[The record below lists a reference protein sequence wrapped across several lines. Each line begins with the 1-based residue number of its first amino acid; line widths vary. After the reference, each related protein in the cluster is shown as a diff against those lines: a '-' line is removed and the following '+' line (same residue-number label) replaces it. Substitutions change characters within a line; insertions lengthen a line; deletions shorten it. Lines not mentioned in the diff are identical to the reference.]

1 MSLAYAKRY
10 QVWDKNRG
18 DRRLA
23 VMNTSNAGFDA
34 IAGGTAVD
42 VADSVRDLI
51 EQGALA
57 QGDAL
62 PSVRSLAEQ
71 LGINR
76 NTVVSAYRQLAGLG
90 LIESRGRAGTR
101 VAGSRPVAQEGF
113 AADTVLR
120 DIGTGNPDPT
130 LIPAQGDAL
139 ARVGGRAVLYG
150 EPVIDPDLQ
159 EWSDEWMRQG
169 LPAGLPARLTI
180 TGGAVDAV
188 ERLLAQALT
197 RDDAVALEDPCFLAS
212 IHTVRLGGYR
222 AVAVPVD
229 DEGMTVD
236 GLQAAMDAGVRAIV
250 CTPRAQ
256 NPTGVSLSAR
266 RADQLRAV
274 LAEHPYVLLIE
285 DDHFSLLSQ
294 QPYRSLIGPGHRRWA
309 LVRSVSKFL
318 GPDMCLAI
326 AASDP
331 HTADRLAMR
340 LSPGTTWVSHLLQ
353 RLTHALVTD
362 RVASGMIADA
372 GAHYAA
378 RNAAFADRFAVRE
391 VADEEIVAA
400 HGDGLN
406 LWIEL
411 PVTAREV
418 CDELMRRGWLARPGD
433 EFVLADAS
441 ATRRLRLTVHDLA
454 DVDAERLVADLLS
467 AVRSVRRRGGMIER

>member
-1 MSLAYAKRY
+1 MNTR
-10 QVWDKNRG
+10 NRG
-18 DRRLA
+18 
-23 VMNTSNAGFDA
+23 VDA
-34 IAGGTAVD
+34 IAGTTASEVT
-42 VADSVRDLI
+42 DSVRDLV
-51 EQGALA
+51 EQGAISP
-57 QGDAL
+57 GDAL
-62 PSVRSLAEQ
+62 PSVRALADH

-76 NTVVSAYRQLAGLG
+76 NTVVSAYRQLAALG

-101 VAGSRPVAQEGF
+101 VTGSRPVAQEGF
-113 AADTVLR
+113 AADSVLR
-120 DIGTGNPDPT
+120 DVGTGNPNPS

-139 ARVGGRAVLYG
+139 SRVGGRAVLYG

-159 EWSDEWMRQG
+159 EWADEWMRG
-169 LPAGLPARLTI
+169 DLPDDLPARLTI

-212 IHTVRLGGYR
+212 IQTVRLGGYR

-229 DEGMTVD
+229 DEGMTVA
-236 GLQAAMDAGVRAIV
+236 GLQAALDAGVRAIV

-256 NPTGVSLSAR
+256 NPTGVSLSDD
-266 RADQLRAV
+266 RAEQLRAV
-274 LAEHPYVLLIE
+274 LADHPYVLLIE

-294 QPYRSLIGPGHRRWA
+294 QPYRSLIGPNHRRWA
-309 LVRSVSKFL
+309 LIRSVSKFL
-318 GPDMCLAI
+318 GPDMCLAV

-362 RVASGMIADA
+362 PGARELIAGA
-372 GAHYAA
+372 GAHYAT
-378 RNAAFADRFAVRE
+378 RNAAFADRFRAPE
-391 VADEEIVAA
+391 VAEAGIRATL
-400 HGDGLN
+400 GDGLN
-406 LWIEL
+406 LWVGL
-411 PVTAREV
+411 PIRARDV

-441 ATRRLRLTVHDLA
+441 ATHRLRLTVHDLA
-454 DVDAERLVADLLS
+454 EADAERLVGDLVN
-467 AVRSVRRRGGMIER
+467 AVRSVRRRSGMIER